1 MNTCRLLL
9 LSLLAGT
16 LLIQNASAD
25 GCVEGAT
32 GRKCATSALKEG
44 PVPGREGL
52 RLGKP
57 VKFDDGVGISQG
69 ECFPLYSSDKLVTW
83 LDSMHA
89 TGSRLFV
96 RRCLE
101 DASITDTPAGSKGGA
116 IEDAYDELV
125 ASDGN
130 DGFKFN
136 ELTPPH
142 WSLFSNPSFC
152 ESSIAYWGTELKEK
166 SPTKIYAV
174 IFDLNAGKVV
184 RKELL
189 GTVEIESDS
198 RGFFP
203 RPRWDDSGTTVTFDA
218 DAAKRSVKLGLNHT
232 TLSTK

>member
-1 MNTCRLLL
+1 MNTYGLLL
-9 LSLLAGT
+9 LLLLTGALT
-16 LLIQNASAD
+16 IRNASAD
-25 GCVEGAT
+25 GCGEGPPA
-32 GRKCATSALKEG
+32 RKCATSALKEG
-44 PVPGREGL
+44 PIPGREGL

-69 ECFPLYSSDKLVTW
+69 ECFPLYSGDKLVTW

-89 TGSRLFV
+89 VGSRLFV

-101 DASITDTPAGSKGGA
+101 DASITDTPAGAKGGA
-116 IEDAYDELV
+116 VEDAYDELV
-125 ASDGN
+125 ASDGH

-136 ELTPPH
+136 ELAPPH

-152 ESSIAYWGTELKEK
+152 ESFVAYWGSELTGK
-166 SPTKIYAV
+166 SPAKVYAV
-174 IFDLNAGKVV
+174 IFDLSAGKVV

-198 RGFFP
+198 RSFFP
-203 RPRWDDSGTTVTFDA
+203 QPRWNASGVTVTFDA
-218 DAAKRSVKLGLNHT
+218 DATKRSVKLGLNQA